1 VGFVPALG
9 QAFTLEGPEFGNQLT
24 ANNADD
30 GVKVSTGATGHFA
43 SELTVKA
50 DTIKEEPGKVLKI
63 QSVYEQLA
71 FPSYGV
77 VDLIPEHGI
86 SIVSGKPSTFVCT
99 TGISNNNSVNLN
111 RISIL
116 CAAPT

>member
-1 VGFVPALG
+1 MQCTTVKLSFAFLSFLFTVRNIELAVRTVGFVPALG

-24 ANNADD
+24 ANNVDD
-30 GVKVSTGATGHFA
+30 AVKVSTGETGHFA
-43 SELTVKA
+43 SEMTVKA

-86 SIVSGKPSTFVCT
+86 SIISGK
-99 TGISNNNSVNLN
+99 
-111 RISIL
+111 
-116 CAAPT
+116 